1 VPTGTVAASLI
12 AEAQNSVA
20 PALGESGSAWDP
32 RYIARRVSDAAMEFA
47 WPPWP
52 NRLALIAPATNV
64 VCVGAQLR
72 EIMLPPWGIQVC
84 QVLALLVFAP
94 LISGV
99 IAKVEGRVQ
108 WRTGPSILQPY
119 YDLAKL
125 FSKESVRPET
135 ASPFF
140 EIAPLIAF
148 ASYCS
153 IALLIP
159 VLTNFP
165 LPLGTAG
172 DILGGAF
179 LFGLAGFVT
188 ALAGVDSGSVYAGLG
203 SSRTQS
209 VATLVEPTLIFV
221 FFTVAL
227 VTGTDLPYAL
237 NATLAHSS
245 SEYFRPSHLLAAA
258 AFFAMLLVDT
268 ARVPIESQGST
279 LEFGMI
285 DDARLFEHSGPALA
299 LFRWCS
305 SMKQFLLYVVLL
317 NVLVVPWG
325 LAHNRTVGAV
335 VVALGWL
342 LVKMVGLGLVMVV
355 IESSFAKLRL
365 FRIPDFMGAG
375 FVLSVLAILVFY
387 LANG

>member
-1 VPTGTVAASLI
+1 
-12 AEAQNSVA
+12 
-20 PALGESGSAWDP
+20 
-32 RYIARRVSDAAMEFA
+32 
-47 WPPWP
+47 
-52 NRLALIAPATNV
+52 
-64 VCVGAQLR
+64 
-72 EIMLPPWGIQVC
+72 MLPPWGVQAC
-84 QVLALLVFAP
+84 QVLALVIFAP

-99 IAKVEGRVQ
+99 IAKAEARVQ
-108 WRTGPSILQPY
+108 WRTGPSVFQPY
-119 YDLAKL
+119 YDIFKL
-125 FSKESVRPET
+125 FRKESLRPQT

-140 EIAPLIAF
+140 ELAPLIAF
-148 ASYCS
+148 GAYCS
-153 IALLIP
+153 IALLLP
-159 VLTNFP
+159 VLTSFP
-165 LPLGTAG
+165 LPLATAG
-172 DILGGAF
+172 DILGGAL

-188 ALAGVDSGSVYAGLG
+188 ALAGVDSGSVYASLG

-227 VTGTDLPYAL
+227 VTRTDLPYAM

-245 SEYFRPSHLLAAA
+245 SEYFRPSHLLATA
-258 AFFAMLLVDT
+258 AFFLMLLVDT
-268 ARVPIESQGST
+268 GRVPIESQGST

-285 DDARLFEHSGPALA
+285 DDARLFEHSGPSLA
-299 LFRWCS
+299 LFRWAS
-305 SMKQFLLYVVLL
+305 AMKQFLLYVLFLDVLA
-317 NVLVVPWG
+317 VPWG
-325 LAHNRTVGAV
+325 LASNRTVGAV

-342 LVKMVGLGLVMVV
+342 LLKMIGLGLVMVV

>member
-1 VPTGTVAASLI
+1 
-12 AEAQNSVA
+12 
-20 PALGESGSAWDP
+20 
-32 RYIARRVSDAAMEFA
+32 
-47 WPPWP
+47 
-52 NRLALIAPATNV
+52 
-64 VCVGAQLR
+64 
-72 EIMLPPWGIQVC
+72 
-84 QVLALLVFAP
+84 
-94 LISGV
+94 
-99 IAKVEGRVQ
+99 
-108 WRTGPSILQPY
+108 
-119 YDLAKL
+119 
-125 FSKESVRPET
+125 VRPET

-140 EIAPLIAF
+140 ELAPLIAF

-172 DILGGAF
+172 DILGGAL

-188 ALAGVDSGSVYAGLG
+188 ALAGVDSGSVYAALG

-268 ARVPIESQGST
+268 GRVPIESQGST
-279 LEFGMI
+279 LELGMI
-285 DDARLFEHSGPALA
+285 DEARLFEHSGPAMA
-299 LFRWCS
+299 LFRWAS
-305 SMKQFLLYVVLL
+305 TMKQFLLYVVFL

-325 LAHNRTVGAV
+325 LASDRTVGSVAV
-335 VVALGWL
+335 GLGWL
-342 LVKMVGLGLVMVV
+342 LVKMIGLGLVMVV

>member
-1 VPTGTVAASLI
+1 VTL
-12 AEAQNSVA
+12 
-20 PALGESGSAWDP
+20 PAW
-32 RYIARRVSDAAMEFA
+32 
-47 WPPWP
+47 
-52 NRLALIAPATNV
+52 
-64 VCVGAQLR
+64 GA
-72 EIMLPPWGIQVC
+72 QVC
-84 QVLALLVFAP
+84 QVVALLVFAP
-94 LISGV
+94 LITGV
-99 IAKVEGRVQ
+99 IAKAEARVQ
-108 WRTGPSILQPY
+108 SRTGPSVLQPY
-119 YDLAKL
+119 YDIFKL
-125 FSKESVRPET
+125 LGKEPLRPET

-140 EIAPLIAF
+140 DLAPLIAF

-172 DILGGAF
+172 DILGGAL

-188 ALAGVDSGSVYAGLG
+188 ALAGLDSGSVYAALG

-237 NATLAHSS
+237 NATLAHST
-245 SEYFRPSHLLAAA
+245 SEYFRPSHLLATA

-285 DDARLFEHSGPALA
+285 DDARLFEHSGPSLA
-299 LFRWCS
+299 IFRWAAT
-305 SMKQFLLYVVLL
+305 MKQFLLYVVFL
-317 NVLVVPWG
+317 NVLAVPWG
-325 LAHNRTVGAV
+325 LATSRHLSALVI
-335 VVALGWL
+335 ALGWL
-342 LVKMVGLGLVMVV
+342 LVKMIGLGLVMVV

-375 FVLSVLAILVFY
+375 FVLSVLAILVYY

>member
-1 VPTGTVAASLI
+1 MHT
-12 AEAQNSVA
+12 
-20 PALGESGSAWDP
+20 
-32 RYIARRVSDAAMEFA
+32 
-47 WPPWP
+47 
-52 NRLALIAPATNV
+52 
-64 VCVGAQLR
+64 
-72 EIMLPPWGIQVC
+72 
-84 QVLALLVFAP
+84 
-94 LISGV
+94 
-99 IAKVEGRVQ
+99 
-108 WRTGPSILQPY
+108 
-119 YDLAKL
+119 
-125 FSKESVRPET
+125 ET

-140 EIAPLIAF
+140 ELAPLIAF

-172 DILGGAF
+172 DILGGAL

-188 ALAGVDSGSVYAGLG
+188 ALAGVDSGSVYAALG

-237 NATLAHSS
+237 NATLSHSS
-245 SEYFRPSHLLAAA
+245 SEYFRPSHLLATA
-258 AFFAMLLVDT
+258 AFFSMLLVDT
-268 ARVPIESQGST
+268 ARADREPGV
-279 LEFGMI
+279 
-285 DDARLFEHSGPALA
+285 DARVRNDRRRAGVRALGSGDGPVPLVVDHEAVPAL
-299 LFRWCS
+299 LVF
-305 SMKQFLLYVVLL
+305 L
-317 NVLVVPWG
+317 NVLAVPWG
-325 LAHNRTVGAV
+325 LANNRDVGSVAV
-335 VVALGWL
+335 GLGWL
-342 LVKMVGLGLVMVV
+342 LVKMVGLGMVMVV

>member
-1 VPTGTVAASLI
+1 VT
-12 AEAQNSVA
+12 
-20 PALGESGSAWDP
+20 
-32 RYIARRVSDAAMEFA
+32 
-47 WPPWP
+47 
-52 NRLALIAPATNV
+52 
-64 VCVGAQLR
+64 
-72 EIMLPPWGIQVC
+72 LPPWGVQVC
-84 QVLALLVFAP
+84 QVGALLVFAP
-94 LISGV
+94 FVSGF
-99 IAKVEGRVQ
+99 IAKAEARIQ
-108 WRTGPSILQPY
+108 SRTGPSVLQPY
-119 YDLAKL
+119 YDIAK
-125 FSKESVRPET
+125 FFRKESLRPET

-140 EIAPLIAF
+140 EPAPLMAF
-148 ASYCS
+148 ACYCS
-153 IALLIP
+153 IALLLP
-159 VLTNFP
+159 VLTSFP

-172 DILGGAF
+172 DILGGAL

-227 VTGTDLPYAL
+227 VTRTDIPYAL
-237 NATLAHSS
+237 NATLSHSS

-268 ARVPIESQGST
+268 GRVPIESQGST

-285 DDARLFEHSGPALA
+285 DDARLFEHSGPEMA
-299 LFRWCS
+299 LFRWNA
-305 SMKQFLLYVVLL
+305 SMKQFLLYVLFL

-325 LAHNRTVGAV
+325 LASDRTPGSVGL
-335 VVALGWL
+335 ALGL
-342 LVKMVGLGLVMVV
+342 LLAKMAALGLVMVV

-375 FVLSVLAILVFY
+375 FALSVLAILLFY
-387 LANG
+387 LAGG

>member
-1 VPTGTVAASLI
+1 M
-12 AEAQNSVA
+12 
-20 PALGESGSAWDP
+20 
-32 RYIARRVSDAAMEFA
+32 R
-47 WPPWP
+47 PW
-52 NRLALIAPATNV
+52 
-64 VCVGAQLR
+64 
-72 EIMLPPWGIQVC
+72 EIQVC
-84 QVLALLVFAP
+84 QVVALLVFAP
-94 LISGV
+94 LITGV
-99 IAKVEGRVQ
+99 IAKLEAQIQFRK
-108 WRTGPSILQPY
+108 GPSALQPY
-119 YDLAKL
+119 YDIAK
-125 FSKESVRPET
+125 FFRKESLRPQT

-140 EIAPLIAF
+140 EIAPLIAV
-148 ASYCS
+148 AAYCS

-159 VLTNFP
+159 VLTSFP

-188 ALAGVDSGSVYAGLG
+188 ALAGVDSGSVYAGIG

-227 VTGTDLPYAL
+227 VSGTDLPYAL
-237 NATLAHSS
+237 NATLQGSASQ
-245 SEYFRPSHLLAAA
+245 YFRPSHLLAAA
-258 AFFAMLLVDT
+258 AFFLMLLVDT
-268 ARVPIESQGST
+268 GRVPIESQSST

-285 DDARLFEHSGPALA
+285 DDARLFEHSGPAMA
-299 LFRWCS
+299 LFKWAS
-305 SMKQFLLYVVLL
+305 SMKQFLLYVVFL

-325 LAHNRTVGAV
+325 LAGERGAGGV
-335 VVALGWL
+335 VLALVVL
-342 LVKMVGLGLVMVV
+342 LAKMLGLGLVIVV
-355 IESSFAKLRL
+355 IESSVAKLRL

>member
-1 VPTGTVAASLI
+1 
-12 AEAQNSVA
+12 
-20 PALGESGSAWDP
+20 
-32 RYIARRVSDAAMEFA
+32 VS
-47 WPPWP
+47 
-52 NRLALIAPATNV
+52 
-64 VCVGAQLR
+64 
-72 EIMLPPWGIQVC
+72 
-84 QVLALLVFAP
+84 LLVFAP

-99 IAKVEGRVQ
+99 IAKLEAQIQFR
-108 WRTGPSILQPY
+108 RGPSVLQPY
-119 YDLAKL
+119 FDIVKY
-125 FSKESVRPET
+125 FRKETLRPESS
-135 ASPFF
+135 SPFF
-140 EIAPLIAF
+140 EIAPVIAV
-148 ASYCS
+148 AAYCS

-159 VLTNFP
+159 ILTSFP

-172 DILGGAF
+172 DILGGAL

-188 ALAGVDSGSVYAGLG
+188 ALAGVDSGSIYAGIG

-227 VTGTDLPYAL
+227 VSGTDLPYAL
-237 NATLAHSS
+237 NATLQDSASQ
-245 SEYFRPSHLLAAA
+245 YFRPSHLLAAA
-258 AFFAMLLVDT
+258 AFFLMLLVDT
-268 ARVPIESQGST
+268 GRVPIESHGST

-285 DDARLFEHSGPALA
+285 DDGRLFEHSGPALA
-299 LFRWCS
+299 LFKWAAT
-305 SMKQFLLYVVLL
+305 MKQYLLYVVFL

-325 LAHNRTVGAV
+325 LAAHDSAGDV
-335 VVALGWL
+335 VVAMAL
-342 LVKMVGLGLVMVV
+342 LLAKMLALGLVIVV

>member
-1 VPTGTVAASLI
+1 M
-12 AEAQNSVA
+12 
-20 PALGESGSAWDP
+20 
-32 RYIARRVSDAAMEFA
+32 R
-47 WPPWP
+47 PW
-52 NRLALIAPATNV
+52 
-64 VCVGAQLR
+64 
-72 EIMLPPWGIQVC
+72 EIQVC
-84 QVLALLVFAP
+84 QVVALPVFAP
-94 LISGV
+94 LITGV
-99 IAKVEGRVQ
+99 IAKLEAQIQFRK
-108 WRTGPSILQPY
+108 GPSALQPY
-119 YDLAKL
+119 YDIAK
-125 FSKESVRPET
+125 FFRKESLRPQT

-140 EIAPLIAF
+140 EIAPLIAV
-148 ASYCS
+148 AAYCS

-159 VLTNFP
+159 VLTSFP

-188 ALAGVDSGSVYAGLG
+188 ALAGVDSGSVYAGIG

-227 VTGTDLPYAL
+227 VSGTDLPYAL
-237 NATLAHSS
+237 NATLQDSASQ
-245 SEYFRPSHLLAAA
+245 YFRPSHLLAAA
-258 AFFAMLLVDT
+258 AFFLMLLVDT
-268 ARVPIESQGST
+268 GRVPIESQSST

-285 DDARLFEHSGPALA
+285 DDARLFEHSGPAMA
-299 LFRWCS
+299 LFKWAS
-305 SMKQFLLYVVLL
+305 SMKQFLLYVVFL

-325 LAHNRTVGAV
+325 LAGERGAGGVLLALV
-335 VVALGWL
+335 VL
-342 LVKMVGLGLVMVV
+342 LAKMLGLGLVIVV
-355 IESSFAKLRL
+355 IESSVAKLRL